1 MVICYWSFVICH
13 LSLVPFVHCSLLI
26 DMPPHFAIIGSGALA
41 CLFAS
46 RLQAVAPVTLIG
58 TWPEQMAVLARD
70 GLLVEELDGRTTH
83 HAIRALPATAAP
95 PTPWADVAIV
105 LVKSTQTAEAAERIA
120 ACLVPHGRVLTLQ
133 NGLGNREI
141 LAERLGAEQVWAGS
155 TTTGGTMIAPGRV
168 RHAGA
173 GPTHLPLGWEDVAE
187 LFNAAGLVCHL
198 TDNVEQLLW
207 GKLVLNAAINPLSAL
222 LRQPNGFLGENA
234 LVRELMFL
242 AAEEAA
248 AVASAVGIALPY
260 GDVRGR
266 LLALTQATAANHS
279 SMLQDVLRG
288 APTEIEAITGQVVK
302 YGRQYAIPTPM
313 NDLFWRLMG

>member
-1 MVICYWSFVICH
+1 MGLWSFVICH
-13 LSLVPFVHCSLLI
+13 LSLVLRPLSFVPLLLP
-26 DMPPHFAIIGSGALA
+26 MPPHFAIIGSGALA

-120 ACLVPHGRVLTLQ
+120 ACLAPHGRVLTLQ

-141 LAERLGAEQVWAGS
+141 LAERLGTERVWAGS